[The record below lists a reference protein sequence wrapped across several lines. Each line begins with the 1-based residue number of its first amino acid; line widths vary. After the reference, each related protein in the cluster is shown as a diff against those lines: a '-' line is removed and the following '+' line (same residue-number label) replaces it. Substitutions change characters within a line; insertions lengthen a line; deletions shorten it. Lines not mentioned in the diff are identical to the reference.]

1 MKHILYF
8 TFYFEP
14 DLCAGSFRNTSLAE
28 ALAREGGSDHV
39 QVTVITTCPNRYASF
54 AQKAPTTEVR
64 DNLKIF
70 RIDLPAHRSGMA
82 DQARSFWHYY
92 RGARR
97 LVRDMPA
104 DMVFASS
111 SRLFTAFLGRVV
123 AAQKKVP
130 LYLDIRDIFV
140 DTMQDVLQSRWYH
153 RSLTSALRLVERYTF
168 RHAQQINL
176 ISGGFKP
183 YFTSWQGPKYSEY
196 SNGIDDIFLN
206 APSEDLLSKPGT
218 PRTILYA
225 GNFGQG
231 QGLHRIIPGVAAK
244 LGSQYRLVCIGDGGA
259 KSLLE
264 DAVREADVTNVHIL
278 DPVSRQELMN
288 AYRDADM
295 LFIHLNDFPA
305 FRKVLPSKI
314 FELAT
319 FPKPLIA
326 GVSGY
331 AADFMRREV
340 PGSYV
345 FPPCDAEAM
354 VEAIHRAE
362 REPVPDRNNFL
373 ARYRRDTINQE
384 MARSILA
391 WL

>member
-14 DLCAGSFRNTSLAE
+14 DLSAGSFRNTSLAE

-39 QVTVITTCPNRYASF
+39 QVTVITTRPNRYASF
-54 AQKAPTTEVR
+54 AQDAPTTEVR
-64 DNLKIF
+64 DNLQIF

-82 DQARSFWHYY
+82 DQIRSFWHYY
-92 RGARR
+92 RVARR
-97 LVRDMPA
+97 LARDVPA
-104 DMVFASS
+104 NMVFASS

-123 AAQKKVP
+123 ASQKKVP

-140 DTMQDVLQSRWYH
+140 DTMQDVLQGRWY
-153 RSLTSALRLVERYTF
+153 RRPLTGVLRLVERYTF
-168 RHAQQINL
+168 REAQQINL
-176 ISGGFKP
+176 ISGGFGP
-183 YFTSWQGPKYSEY
+183 YFASWQGPRYSEY

-206 APSEDLLSKPGT
+206 APSESRLSEPGT

-231 QGLHRIIPGVAAK
+231 QGLHRIVPRVAAV
-244 LGSQYRLVCIGDGGA
+244 LGPQYRLVCMGDGGA
-259 KSLLE
+259 RSLLE
-264 DAVREADVTNVHIL
+264 EAVREADVTNVRIL
-278 DPVSRQELMN
+278 DPVSRQDLMN

-319 FPKPLIA
+319 FPKPLLA
-326 GVSGY
+326 GVGGY
-331 AADFMRREV
+331 AADFLRSEV

-362 REPVPDRNNFL
+362 REPVPERNNFL
-373 ARYRRDTINQE
+373 ARYRRDAINRE
-384 MARSILA
+384 MAQSILK